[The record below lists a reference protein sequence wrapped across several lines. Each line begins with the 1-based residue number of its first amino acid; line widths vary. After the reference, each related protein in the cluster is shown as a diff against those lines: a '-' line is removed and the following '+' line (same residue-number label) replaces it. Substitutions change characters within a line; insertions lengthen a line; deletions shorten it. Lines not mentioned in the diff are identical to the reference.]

1 MHILFYNKNIA
12 YSEILNKEIF
22 LLPIFLQDEKIYIY
36 NNNYFYENW
45 NLDYESRLIEF
56 ILPLENI
63 EVLQTINL
71 NKDNLLD
78 LNLKD
83 LFPEYKN
90 KNLAVIIIED
100 TNSILEKIFIKTIIM
115 GKNIDKNIQVKRLDN
130 SQQNE
135 FYQKIINEINSELIS
150 LVKSQNLIDV
160 KTPSFL
166 NTKFLNSKNYN
177 LVELN
182 KRIEKIDLIDR
193 VFVQEFNNDYVML
206 KIKYLGKL
214 DKVIQQLK
222 EQSIILELI
231 GDEWRIKANLMDQ
244 LVFKFPFKTK
254 YFEQDFYVSS
264 NNFSAYQLIESWP
277 NWPGKWLNI
286 FGPMGSG
293 KTHLSKILEK
303 KIKRVMIIDETKINN
318 KVIQNLNSF
327 DCLIIDAFSNKIEEN
342 LLYSILNQT
351 KQLDSFMLINS
362 KFPLKKFEFKLPD
375 LRSRINSFNFI
386 GIDLPTDDLLKVIIS
401 KSFSD
406 KQINLNP
413 KITEYIIKNVE
424 RSYEKMFKFLSD
436 LDKMS
441 LSSGK
446 SININLIKKVLNQ

>member
-1 MHILFYNKNIA
+1 
-12 YSEILNKEIF
+12 
-22 LLPIFLQDEKIYIY
+22 
-36 NNNYFYENW
+36 
-45 NLDYESRLIEF
+45 
-56 ILPLENI
+56 
-63 EVLQTINL
+63 
-71 NKDNLLD
+71 
-78 LNLKD
+78 
-83 LFPEYKN
+83 
-90 KNLAVIIIED
+90 
-100 TNSILEKIFIKTIIM
+100 
-115 GKNIDKNIQVKRLDN
+115 
-130 SQQNE
+130 
-135 FYQKIINEINSELIS
+135 
-150 LVKSQNLIDV
+150 
-160 KTPSFL
+160 
-166 NTKFLNSKNYN
+166 
-177 LVELN
+177 
-182 KRIEKIDLIDR
+182 
-193 VFVQEFNNDYVML
+193 
-206 KIKYLGKL
+206 
-214 DKVIQQLK
+214 
-222 EQSIILELI
+222 
-231 GDEWRIKANLMDQ
+231 MDQ

-254 YFEQDFYVSS
+254 YFEHDFYVSS

-303 KIKRVMIIDETKINN
+303 KIKRVMIIDETKIND
-318 KVIQNLNSF
+318 KVIQNLNRV
-327 DCLIIDAFSNKIEEN
+327 DCLIIDGFSNKIEEN

-351 KQLDSFMLINS
+351 KQLNNFMLINS
-362 KFPLKKFEFKLPD
+362 KSPLKKFEFKLPD

-446 SININLIKKVLNQ
+446 SININLIKKY